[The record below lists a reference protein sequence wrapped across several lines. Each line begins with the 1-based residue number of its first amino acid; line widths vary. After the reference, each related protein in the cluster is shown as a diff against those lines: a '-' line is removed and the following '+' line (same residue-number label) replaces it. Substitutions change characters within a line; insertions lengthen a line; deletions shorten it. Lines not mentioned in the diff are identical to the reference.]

1 LFGVGADSMYRIGPY
16 PELLDRPVSLI
27 PTLGDPRDDVRFD
40 DPAAFRNVQLSS
52 GFVPARVAGAILG
65 DGVPVGTP
73 LAIVVDRHVRAM
85 TRSYQLDGRSRFE
98 ALVPETSF
106 QDGQN
111 AVEIYAVSRSRG
123 AFRFRA
129 LGGTPAPASAPAT
142 AAALSSQSVATLG
155 GP

>member
-1 LFGVGADSMYRIGPY
+1 MYRIGPY
-16 PELLDRPVSLI
+16 PELLDRPVFLV

-40 DPAAFRNVQLSS
+40 DPAPFGNVQLSS
-52 GFVPARVAGAILG
+52 GFVPARIAGTLSGNA
-65 DGVPVGTP
+65 VREGTP
-73 LAIVVDRHVRAM
+73 LAIVVDRQVRAM
-85 TRSYQLDGRSRFE
+85 TRSYQLDGQSRFE

-106 QDGQN
+106 QDGRN

-142 AAALSSQSVATLG
+142 AAALSSQTVATLG